1 MGSRAAFFRVGLLIV
16 LGLGAIIGLAIF
28 LGGDRIRHGMFYE
41 TYFSETVQGLEV
53 GAPVKFRGVTLGH
66 VTEIGLVAAEYLKG
80 DMQASTGGKSTSRL
94 VFVRF
99 EVDPKRVGSIP
110 DIQASVANGLR
121 ARLASQGITGLSY
134 LELDVVAPY
143 RYPPLDVPWT
153 PNAEYIPSMPST
165 LMQVQDA
172 AQSILT
178 KLQAID
184 TEALSNSLIG
194 LLNDLREELAKGDVH
209 ATLAGAQTLLDTLNG
224 AVKGADLPALTA
236 ELQSTLKGVN
246 GMVNGPQLQQ
256 LLANASMAS
265 ERLAQAAQKI
275 GPLLSTTDTTVK
287 HLDDGRADLL
297 AQLAPILRDARAAVA
312 NLRET
317 SEALRGYPA
326 QTFFGGPPPRPKP

>member
-16 LGLGAIIGLAIF
+16 IGLGAIVGLAIF
-28 LGGDRIRHGMFYE
+28 LGGDRIRHGLFYE

-53 GAPVKFRGVTLGH
+53 GAPVKFRGVTLGK
-66 VTEIGLVAAEYLKG
+66 VTEIGLVAAEYLHG
-80 DMQASTGGKSTSRL
+80 NVQEAGGGKSTSRL

-99 EVDPKRVGSIP
+99 EVDPKRIGSIP
-110 DIQASVANGLR
+110 DLATSVANGLR

-143 RYPPLDVPWT
+143 RYPPLEVPWT

-178 KLQAID
+178 KLQSID

-209 ATLAGAQTLLDTLNG
+209 AVLADAQTLLDTLNG
-224 AVKGADLPALTA
+224 AVKGANLPAMSA

-246 GMVNGPQLQQ
+246 GVVNGPQLQD
-256 LLANASMAS
+256 LMANASAAS
-265 ERLAQAAQKI
+265 KRLAQAAEKI
-275 GPLLSTTDTTVK
+275 GPLLNTTETAVK

-317 SEALRGYPA
+317 TDALRAYPA
-326 QTFFGGPPPRPKP
+326 QTFLGGPPPRPKQ